1 MGNKAAIS
9 RRSWRHPLAA
19 WTCVAIFFAPAAAES
34 AGAMPLIASTQAG
47 TSSATRAVNATLSAD
62 AMFRFGSS
70 TLSAAGTS
78 SLLTLFDSLGGTSRI
93 THLSIVGHT
102 DPIGT
107 ATYNER
113 LSVARANSVRAF
125 FIQQGVP
132 ADTIDASGVGDTS
145 PATTNCPRAETAEA
159 IRCHAPDRRVELR
172 AIVRGESPA
181 ASSAAGFIDLHA
193 GTPTAAGAVSGAI
206 QIAALHPTAPNVEP
220 SASATAHAAPA
231 QTPPAPA
238 AQNPEPI
245 SQLLP
250 DHATAQD
257 PGEHTANQGSRVPDA
272 NSQPTQT
279 APAMPVVTPA
289 VVPENAQPF
298 ELKAGLPLED
308 QILEWARRSHWAVL
322 WNIPGNWTAPN
333 NASFGGS
340 FEQAA
345 IQVFDQM
352 GDNGAD
358 IWVDVWEGN
367 NTIIVTPTGSQGAQ
381 Q

>member
-19 WTCVAIFFAPAAAES
+19 CTCVAIFIAPVAAES
-34 AGAMPLIASTQAG
+34 AGAMPLIASTQDRS
-47 TSSATRAVNATLSAD
+47 SSATRAVNATLSAD

-78 SLLTLFDSLGGTSRI
+78 SLSTLFDSLGGTSRI
-93 THLSIVGHT
+93 THLSVVGHT
-102 DPIGT
+102 DAIGT

-113 LSVARANSVRAF
+113 LSVARANSVRGF

-132 ADTIDASGVGDTS
+132 ADSIDTSGVGDTS
-145 PATTNCPRAETAEA
+145 PVTTNCPRAQTAEA
-159 IRCHAPDRRVELR
+159 IRCRAPDRRVELR

-181 ASSAAGFIDLHA
+181 LSSDAGFIDLHA
-193 GTPTAAGAVSGAI
+193 GTPMPQGAASGAI
-206 QIAALHPTAPNVEP
+206 QIAAIHPTSPNLEP
-220 SASATAHAAPA
+220 STPAVAHAPSV
-231 QTPPAPA
+231 QISPAPA
-238 AQNPEPI
+238 AEKLQPI
-245 SQLLP
+245 SQRLP
-250 DHATAQD
+250 DTATAKD
-257 PGEHTANQGSRVPDA
+257 HVDHPADLGSSVHDA
-272 NSQPTQT
+272 NPQPIQI
-279 APAMPVVTPA
+279 APAMPVATPA
-289 VVPENAQPF
+289 VVPENLQPF